1 MQINKVDSAK
11 MLFVKIKLEDPVVK
25 IKNKKK

>member
-11 MLFVKIKLEDPVVK
+11 MIFVKIKLEDPVVK
-25 IKNKKK
+25 IKNRK